1 MILGVG
7 FFLVIKIQDYIK
19 NLDHY
24 EFTTRNMKK
33 MNDVYKKGLFFIHL
47 GIETTHNID
56 SIHEK
61 E

>member
-24 EFTTRNMKK
+24 ELTTRNMKK
-33 MNDVYKKGLFFIHL
+33 MNDVYKKDYFSFI
-47 GIETTHNID
+47 
-56 SIHEK
+56 SA
-61 E
+61 